1 MHGQYEAWKRYGWL
15 PWKQLVQPAIDLA
28 RNGFEITEAVAD
40 VLTKEMEKD
49 IRNDPGL
56 RLVNV
61 MYTVAKLQYKLYVA
75 QKRAAG
81 CHNQTAYPLGGLIN
95 GAANAYKR
103 HNKSFENKLTKMQL
117 KTLIGNEL

>member
-1 MHGQYEAWKRYGWL
+1 MYGQYEAWKRYGWL
-15 PWKQLVQPAIDLA
+15 PWKRLVQPAIDLA

-61 MYTVAKLQYKLYVA
+61 L
-75 QKRAAG
+75 
-81 CHNQTAYPLGGLIN
+81 
-95 GAANAYKR
+95 
-103 HNKSFENKLTKMQL
+103 
-117 KTLIGNEL
+117 